1 MNEVTTTK
9 ATRLI
14 RELPPLKFYVYQ
26 GTDRIVPKK
35 TRPDAPPCS
44 VAGCAE
50 QSHAR
55 TYCSAHYYQLVR
67 KTQ

>member
-1 MNEVTTTK
+1 MSDRILGRPMITERRPL
-9 ATRLI
+9 RL
-14 RELPPLKFYVYQ
+14 YVYG

-55 TYCSAHYYQLVR
+55 TLCPHHYYELVR